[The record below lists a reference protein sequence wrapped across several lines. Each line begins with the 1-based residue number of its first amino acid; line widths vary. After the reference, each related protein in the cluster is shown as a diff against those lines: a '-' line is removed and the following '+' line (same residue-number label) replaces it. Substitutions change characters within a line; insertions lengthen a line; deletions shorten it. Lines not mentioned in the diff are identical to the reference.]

1 MASFVRGL
9 RTATVEMYGAKPPR
23 QFEQGRLCRLCET
36 PLSRY
41 NPSPYYCFAHE
52 PAPRRTPVRWI

>member
-1 MASFVRGL
+1 MSAFIRGL
-9 RTATVEMYGAKPPR
+9 RTATIEMHGSKAPR
-23 QFEQGRLCRLCET
+23 QYEQGRRCRLCET